1 METIKHLKDKHKGE
15 DIYVIASGKSLD
27 FVDESFFDNK
37 ILVGVNQAY
46 KKIWCDYLVRKETK
60 FIKDSLATDS
70 IVIVSEYDSGN
81 LDTGNSKLNTNK
93 VKHDNLYYF
102 EHLDNRHNQIDT
114 SVFGTDKIVVS
125 FSTITSA
132 IHIAAYMGAANIILV
147 GHDCGVIDG
156 EMTFKGYYNSIKDT
170 PWQDWRQYKSWL
182 KIIESQTIIVK
193 NEVKKHYNS
202 NVVSLNPFVSLNL
215 ENHIYQ

>member
-1 METIKHLKDKHKGE
+1 MKSIKELKNIHKGE
-15 DIYVIASGKSLD
+15 DIYVLASGKS
-27 FVDESFFDNK
+27 VDYYDHHFFDNK
-37 ILVGVNQAY
+37 IIVGVNQVY

-81 LDTGNSKLNTNK
+81 LDTGESKLNTNK

-102 EHLDNRHNQIDT
+102 EHLDNGHTQIDT

-170 PWQDWRQYKSWL
+170 PWQDWKQYKSWL
-182 KIIESQTIIVK
+182 KIIESQTIVVK
-193 NEVKKHYNS
+193 NEVKKHYNA